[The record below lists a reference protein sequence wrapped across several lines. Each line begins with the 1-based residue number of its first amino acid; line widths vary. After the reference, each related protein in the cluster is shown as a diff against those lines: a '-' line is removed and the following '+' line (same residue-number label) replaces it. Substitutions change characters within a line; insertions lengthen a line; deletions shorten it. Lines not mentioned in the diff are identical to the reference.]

1 MLSPR
6 ACLAPFFGQANH
18 PKEVQSVKFKEIA
31 ERFDSLQREMDKR
44 FSRLQWTM
52 MLGLTMLGVLIGVM
66 GYLGM

>member
-1 MLSPR
+1 M
-6 ACLAPFFGQANH
+6 
-18 PKEVQSVKFKEIA
+18 QSVKFKEIA